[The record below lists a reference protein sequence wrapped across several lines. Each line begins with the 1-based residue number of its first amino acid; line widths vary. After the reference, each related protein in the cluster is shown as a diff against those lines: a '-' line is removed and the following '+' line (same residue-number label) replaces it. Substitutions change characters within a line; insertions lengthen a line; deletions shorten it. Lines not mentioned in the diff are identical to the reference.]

1 LKEKFQL
8 INENGQRTIQ
18 LLESKIKILEEDLKD
33 SKNKIQELQDEFENY
48 KIKVQHAFKKQKEK
62 NESSN
67 STTSINELQKYLIEI
82 ENLKL
87 LTVKLT
93 DELKESNEKFGI
105 LEKEFD
111 FLQEEYTRCLDR
123 NTSLIAELKE
133 KEVEWK
139 LKYKF

>member
-1 LKEKFQL
+1 MKEKFQL